1 MNELV
6 QMLKN
11 TRQHLMTGVSHMIPF
26 VVSGGDPAGGVR
38 HVVWQRRGTRCRLRP
53 QPGRNSF

>member
-6 QMLKN
+6 QMLKS

-26 VVSGGDPAGGVR
+26 VVSGGILLGGLR
-38 HVVWQRRGTRCRLRP
+38 HVVWQRRGSRMPPPTLI
-53 QPGRNSF
+53 